1 MLLNVELSYDP
12 RSWCPGSLQSFVNM
26 FTPKIFSVPLII
38 ILIWSVL
45 YFTRAAQL
53 MTTNNNIFSTVTVD
67 SVFPL
72 CAQGE
77 VEFGWTL
84 VSLPLCACSPLTASA
99 EWGHSSP
106 ATNQFMPNCPPRA
119 PTPFSWS
126 FFLAVGKYQKRCI
139 TATHWFDYW
148 INSRS
153 QRQTNKQKTKQIN
166 QTTDFTQNIYLSLKK
181 QICKYGLIVLFLV
194 FF

>member
-1 MLLNVELSYDP
+1 MILAPDVLAPSSPLLICLTKDLL
-12 RSWCPGSLQSFVNM
+12 CSFDYH
-26 FTPKIFSVPLII
+26 FDKC
-38 ILIWSVL
+38 
-45 YFTRAAQL
+45 TRAAQL

-72 CAQGE
+72 CAQGQ

-84 VSLPLCACSPLTASA
+84 VSLPLCACTALTASA
-99 EWGHSSP
+99 EWGGHSSP
-106 ATNQFMPNCPPRA
+106 ARNQFMPNCPPTA

-126 FFLAVGKYQKRCI
+126 FFVAVGKYQKRCI

-166 QTTDFTQNIYLSLKK
+166 QTADFTQNIYLSLKK
-181 QICKYGLIVLFLV
+181 QICKCGLIVLFLV